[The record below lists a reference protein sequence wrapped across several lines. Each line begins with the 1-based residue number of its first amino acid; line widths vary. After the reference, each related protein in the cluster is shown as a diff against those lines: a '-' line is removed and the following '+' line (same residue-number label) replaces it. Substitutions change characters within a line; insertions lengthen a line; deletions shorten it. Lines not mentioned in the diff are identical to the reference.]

1 MASASYRK
9 MKNENTAEQADNITP
24 HGFQHENEE
33 KA

>member
-1 MASASYRK
+1 

>member
-1 MASASYRK
+1 
-9 MKNENTAEQADNITP
+9 MKNKNTAEQADNITP